1 MADIVLFGNGAN
13 ASVAYVY
20 FTSDSPHRVVAF
32 TVDTTHLVEPTLH
45 GLPVVPFEDVASH
58 FPPSECAMHIP
69 INYKG
74 VNKLRSLKYSQAKAR
89 GYSLVSYISSK
100 VSVYPG
106 TAIGDNC
113 LILEHNV
120 LQPFAQI
127 GNNVV
132 LGCGNHIGH
141 HTEIKDH
148 CFLAAQVTVAGHVIV
163 EPYCFLGVN
172 ATVGDGITIA
182 EGCVIGA
189 GALIL
194 RDTQAGGVYLARQAQ
209 LLPTPAS
216 V

>member
-32 TVDTTHLVEPTLH
+32 TVDKTYMAEPALY
-45 GLPVVPFEDVASH
+45 GLPVVPFEEVAQH
-58 FPPSECAMHIP
+58 FPPTQCAMHIP

-74 VNKLRSLKYSQAKAR
+74 MNKLRAKKYSEAKGQ
-89 GYSLVSYISSK
+89 GYTLVSYINSR

-106 TAIGDNC
+106 LAVGDNC
-113 LILEHNV
+113 FILDHNV
-120 LQPFAQI
+120 LQPFVQI

-141 HTEIKDH
+141 HTIIKDH
-148 CFLAAQVTVAGHVIV
+148 CFLAAQVTIAGHVTV
-163 EPYCFLGVN
+163 EPYCFFGVN
-172 ATVGDGITIA
+172 STVGDDVTVA

-194 RDTQAGGVYLARQAQ
+194 RDTQVKGMYVARQAQ
-209 LLPTPAS
+209 LLPIPATL
-216 V
+216 